1 MNQARITQHLISKLN
16 YPLRVKPRKLRNYDG
31 PEGRMLKIRKTMT
44 SLIKL
49 ERIELNWNRADE
61 VRGYADQLISQAL
74 IHGHKDKR
82 IQELVDYYLLEKQL
96 VYKFFYVLMP
106 RYEGKTQFTNL
117 IMVPRILPGFPRK
130 RAVLELRDNPYP
142 PMPKYATDGKQLLH
156 NVLLDS
162 AKKDFHMEQL
172 QKSIEEIK

>member
-1 MNQARITQHLISKLN
+1 MNQAKISHLISKLN
-16 YPLRVKPRKLRNYDG
+16 YPIRVKPRKLRNMDG

-44 SLIKL
+44 ELFKH

-82 IQELVDYYLLEKQL
+82 IVELVDYYMLEKQL

-106 RYEGKTQFTNL
+106 RYQGQTLFTDLHRVPTQ
-117 IMVPRILPGFPRK
+117 LPGHAYL
-130 RAVLELRDNPYP
+130 RAVLELKGHPYP
-142 PMPKYATDGKQLLH
+142 PMPKYATDGKNLLH
-156 NVLLDS
+156 NTLLDS
-162 AKKDFHMEQL
+162 ARKQFQMEFKKSVESM
-172 QKSIEEIK
+172 K